1 MNKELLTNY
10 LDYNTYDYMIIGN
23 ALIENGYN
31 LFAIAEYNSSN
42 KPSYYFLQVK
52 DNIIYNTNNEIVYK
66 ENI

>member
-1 MNKELLTNY
+1 
-10 LDYNTYDYMIIGN
+10 MIIRN

-42 KPSYYFLQVK
+42 KPSYYFLKVK